1 LVRAD
6 PVEKQRSLR
15 PPIAGLRPKV
25 CSPGKRA
32 GGGKGEKRIEH
43 EEEKRKGN
51 GGKPKKIVKEK
62 R

>member
-1 LVRAD
+1 
-6 PVEKQRSLR
+6 VEKQRSLR